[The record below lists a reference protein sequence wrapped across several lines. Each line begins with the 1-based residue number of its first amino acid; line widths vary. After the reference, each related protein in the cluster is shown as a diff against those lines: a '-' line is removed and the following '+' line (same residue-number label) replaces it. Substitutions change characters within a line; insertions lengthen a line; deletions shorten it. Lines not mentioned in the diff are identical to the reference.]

1 MNPSVALALAAAA
14 GGAIA
19 LQAAINS
26 RLRQVIDQPLWATYA
41 SILGT
46 FLFGSLMMLL
56 LRPTLPNPEL
66 LRATSWWHW
75 CGGLLGVVI
84 VMSGAVLVPYLGAA
98 KFIAAVVA
106 GQMAASLI
114 FDHFALMG
122 LAEAKL
128 DVVKVTG
135 AVLIVIGV
143 ICIKFR

>member
-1 MNPSVALALAAAA
+1 MNASVALALAAAA

-46 FLFGSLMMLL
+46 FFFGSMMMLT
-56 LRPTLPNPEL
+56 LRPPLPNAEL

-106 GQMAASLI
+106 GQMAASLVL
-114 FDHFALMG
+114 DHFALMG

-128 DVVKVTG
+128 DLVKVIG
-135 AVLIVIGV
+135 AVLIVLGV
-143 ICIKFR
+143 ICIKYR